1 MEKSLNE
8 PFHQVPWSSFR
19 KSIFPN
25 VSSQTGNLFRNPSF
39 FGGKK
44 LLHALISEP
53 ASLELTSSDKRQV
66 TIHQNRTR

>member
-1 MEKSLNE
+1 MKHFSRSLSLTFGN
-8 PFHQVPWSSFR
+8 Q
-19 KSIFPN
+19 
-25 VSSQTGNLFRNPSF
+25 SSQMSLHKPETCSETQVFLAVT
-39 FGGKK
+39 K